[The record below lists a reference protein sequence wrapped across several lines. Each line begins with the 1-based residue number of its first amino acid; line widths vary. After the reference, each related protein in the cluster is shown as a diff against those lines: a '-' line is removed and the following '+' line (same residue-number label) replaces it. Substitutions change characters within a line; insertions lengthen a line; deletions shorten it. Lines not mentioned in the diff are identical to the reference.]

1 MKNLLGICRLSE
13 ESGKRMVRAGNM
25 SLKNLII
32 YWTWG
37 KLIIFAF
44 QIAEEW
50 KGQQP
55 TRNNSQ

>member
-1 MKNLLGICRLSE
+1 MKNLLGICRLGE
-13 ESGKRMVRAGNM
+13 ESAKRMVRAGNM

-44 QIAEEW
+44 QIA
-50 KGQQP
+50 
-55 TRNNSQ
+55 